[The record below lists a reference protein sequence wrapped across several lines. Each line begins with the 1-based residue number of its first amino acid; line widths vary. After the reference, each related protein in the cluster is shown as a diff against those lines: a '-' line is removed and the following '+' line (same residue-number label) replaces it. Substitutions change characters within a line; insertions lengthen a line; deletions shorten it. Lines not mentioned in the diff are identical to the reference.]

1 MFDEEEF
8 SEKIS
13 LDELYDRKI
22 EIEQNKLSIYKNIL
36 NRVHKK
42 IKTTARQKNGDMFCF
57 YLVPEMLIGVPRYD
71 VETCTSY
78 ILEKLNDNGFQTRY
92 THPNLIFIS
101 WNHYLPSYKRDE
113 IKKLTGKSVDGF
125 GNVVKD
131 KTNNENINM
140 QLSSTSS
147 KNKKNENNNFK
158 EISSYKPSGIYNIE
172 LLDNIKKIK
181 NS

>member
-1 MFDEEEF
+1 MFDEEDF

-57 YLVPEMLIGVPRYD
+57 YLVPEILIGVPRYD

-131 KTNNENINM
+131 KNNNENINM
-140 QLSSTSS
+140 QLSSASS
-147 KNKKNENNNFK
+147 KSKKKENNNFK